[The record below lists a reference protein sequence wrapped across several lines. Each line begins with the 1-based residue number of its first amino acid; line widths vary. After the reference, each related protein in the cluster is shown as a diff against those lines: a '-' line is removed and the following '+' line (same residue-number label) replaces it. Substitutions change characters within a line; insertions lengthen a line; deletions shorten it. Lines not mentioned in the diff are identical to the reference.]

1 MDLLYTLGE
10 SLNPLELKANEIAS
24 KGDTDL
30 FLAIFEHD
38 YKFAED
44 IENLKNYIN
53 ELDETNIYF
62 GYFSLENW
70 NNGTEGLISD
80 AWFNFVQ
87 FVKKVVRTIRTALN
101 HFFSGMTLRLRYME
115 KMKINLHTVQ
125 TFNIDE
131 FSSTITPAYSRNDF
145 IDLFGGLESVR
156 RTLNSLF
163 LKQDFDIDGIMEF
176 HKYGITF
183 VNGAIV
189 RDLGNNSKSS
199 IFDLG
204 FKQDAS
210 KEITK
215 LGWSFN
221 AIPEALSRLI
231 EFVKYDLQK
240 DFEYVKFQSAMDK
253 LIRNHEK
260 SAKTDW
266 DEIRRLTN
274 IAKTISAMVS
284 YNATTVW
291 KMSKQMVTML
301 KALEKPIPEQRS
313 SEVF

>member
-1 MDLLYTLGE
+1 MDLLSTLGSSFNE
-10 SLNPLELKANEIAS
+10 YELKANEIAA
-24 KGDTDL
+24 KGDQDL
-30 FLAIFEHD
+30 FLSILEQD
-38 YKFAED
+38 YKFSEA
-44 IENLKNYIN
+44 IEELKNC
-53 ELDETNIYF
+53 LFETNDFNTNI

-70 NNGTEGLISD
+70 ENGTEGLIGD

-101 HFFSGMTLRLRYME
+101 HFFSGMTLRLKYME
-115 KMKINLHTVQ
+115 SMKVKLHNVREL
-125 TFNIDE
+125 NIME
-131 FSSTITPAYSRNDF
+131 FSGTITPAYTKNDF
-145 IDLFGGLESVR
+145 IDLFRGLESVR

-163 LKQDFDIDGIMEF
+163 MKQDFDIDGIMEF
-176 HKYGITF
+176 RNYGITF
-183 VNGAIV
+183 VNGAINK
-189 RDLGNNSKSS
+189 DIGNDMKSTV
-199 IFDLG
+199 FDLG
-204 FKQDAS
+204 YKQDAS
-210 KEITK
+210 KEIGK
-215 LGWSFN
+215 LGWTID
-221 AIPEALSRLI
+221 AIPGVLDRLI
-231 EFVKYDLQK
+231 EFVKYDLSK
-240 DFEYVKFQSAMDK
+240 DYDYVKFQSAMDR
-253 LIRNHEK
+253 LIRNHEN